1 MKVKRTILVAIAC
14 LFCWTSVLQAEVTV
28 TIQDTTVSPGGMV
41 DLDILIE
48 GDEADVGLNNF
59 VMVIGVTEIVPD
71 GTSSLTFIDPDT
83 NAYLEDADYIFAG
96 VSESLIDFDGDS
108 TNGDADAVLIQD
120 AHIDPDENVT
130 LVDGTPALLAK
141 LRFEHDL
148 AGFAPNETV
157 GTVFRLEADL
167 IDTEFINA
175 DGVLLIVNDDND
187 VFGFI
192 TVSASAV
199 PEPGTFGMLALMTGT
214 LACRRRR
221 RK

>member
-48 GDEADVGLNNF
+48 GDGADVGLNNF

-96 VSESLIDFDGDS
+96 VSESFIDFDGDS
-108 TNGDADAVLIQD
+108 TNGGADAVLIQD

>member
-48 GDEADVGLNNF
+48 GDGADVGLNNF

-175 DGVLLIVNDDND
+175 DGDLLIVNDDND